1 LDVSMIGSIPL
12 GTPMLGPKAPV
23 ECGALQLKPDE
34 APATRAAGLRA
45 TGICAGLFVLAYAV
59 L

>member
-1 LDVSMIGSIPL
+1 MIGSIPL